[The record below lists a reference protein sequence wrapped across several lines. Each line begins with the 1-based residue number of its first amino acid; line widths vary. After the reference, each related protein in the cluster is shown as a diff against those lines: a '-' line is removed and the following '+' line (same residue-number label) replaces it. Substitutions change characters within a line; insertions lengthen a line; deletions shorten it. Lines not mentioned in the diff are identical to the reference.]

1 MSNVKN
7 IKSALLSKFSSK
19 IRSKYKHKKKKENKW
34 DLNVILSKLIKK
46 KSLIF
51 SINLI
56 QLFENF
62 EGIPSF
68 YTISI
73 DFIRRYGIHETRLF
87 RDLPNMNEYQC
98 FLQWLEEN
106 VCENYHGII
115 SVSGID
121 PTKFSPITVAWF
133 LRKFLFQLPE
143 SVIPQTYDISER
155 IIQTMDKL
163 PKYYKISNESRVAI
177 NQSQNRTLIEHQRC
191 DENFNQLL
199 YVQSLVLS
207 IKHQHFYILKT
218 FVKLLVDIVSDQ
230 SDNRTYGL
238 NKHHLGQIF
247 GPILLGQDSLHRRGP
262 IDVCINNV

>member
-1 MSNVKN
+1 MSSKHNHKR
-7 IKSALLSKFSSK
+7 AFLSKFSQK
-19 IRSKYKHKKKKENKW
+19 IRYQHRPNNQNQNKNSW
-34 DLNVILSKLIKK
+34 KFNSVVSKLTKK

-62 EGIPSF
+62 DGIPSF

-87 RDLPNMNEYQC
+87 RDLPNMNEYQN
-98 FLQWLEEN
+98 FLDWLEEN
-106 VCENYHGII
+106 VCANYSGII

-121 PTKFSPITVAWF
+121 PTKFSPVTVAWF
-133 LRKFLFQLPE
+133 LRKFLYQLPE
-143 SVIPQTYDISER
+143 SVIPQTYDISKR
-155 IIQTMDKL
+155 IIETMDKL
-163 PKYYKISNESRVAI
+163 PKYYKLSHTDSIA
-177 NQSQNRTLIEHQRC
+177 QNTTLIEHQRC

-218 FVKLLVDIVSDQ
+218 FVKLLVDIISEQ
-230 SDNRTYGL
+230 SDNQTYGL

-247 GPILLGQDSLHRRGP
+247 GPILLGQDSSHRKGP
-262 IDVCINNV
+262 TNVSCN